1 MQRLTPLDIQ
11 KQTFRKSLSGYSV
24 DEVRA
29 YLHMIAEELEEQLK
43 EIERLSRENLTLR
56 EQIAENSEREQIL
69 KETLL
74 SAQRVSEEV
83 KSNSRKEAEL
93 IIKDAEL
100 FSERIITQAMARV
113 GELEKTILELKLQ
126 RKAARNRLNA
136 ALDTY
141 QQMVMLDAEQEA
153 NEEPITQLHRHL
165 REEK

>member
-11 KQTFRKSLSGYSV
+11 KQTFGKKLRGYSG

-29 YLHMIAEELEEQLK
+29 FLHLIAEELEEQLK
-43 EIERLSRENLTLR
+43 ELERLHRENLTLR
-56 EQIAENSEREQIL
+56 EQIKENNDREQIL

-100 FSERIITQAMARV
+100 FADRIISQAMQRIAD
-113 GELEKTILELKLQ
+113 LEKNIQEMRLQ
-126 RKAARNRLNA
+126 RKSARNKLQA
-136 ALDTY
+136 SLETY

-153 NEEPITQLHRHL
+153 NEEPLTQLHRQI
-165 REEK
+165 RNE